1 MSSFFDYVGADM
13 TAEGGDKRQKKP
25 QSVIERLERA
35 IEDGRLFRSISQA
48 DMRALIAVAK
58 AARECLPAIDIGQF
72 KRYRQLVAAQAGHD
86 DDCQCKTCLSSC
98 EEVRRLASSLSAL
111 QAALAELEGR

>member
-25 QSVIERLERA
+25 QGVIERLERD
-35 IEDGRLFRSISQA
+35 IEDGRPFRSISQA

-58 AARECLPAIDIGQF
+58 AAMEAAPGFECCCRPNDS
-72 KRYRQLVAAQAGHD
+72 V
-86 DDCQCKTCLSSC
+86 TCDGC
-98 EEVRRLASSLSAL
+98 AL
-111 QAALAELEGR
+111 GLALAELEGR